1 MEEGYNRRDLIRDDI
16 NRNEVLTDN
25 MIGGSIEGIAKLLTP
40 SNISNEEW
48 ERSFPFKD
56 RILGL
61 SNLSFNEILDIIDIQ
76 EQRMLMMQ
84 MESTEDEFEANFNF
98 VQYLGDSA
106 YLRALLANSKE
117 GFVTKRLTG
126 AYKSINYEDGTVNKN
141 SGLLGGLFR
150 K

>member
-16 NRNEVLTDN
+16 NRSEALSDN

-40 SNISNEEW
+40 SNIPNEEW

-56 RILGL
+56 RLLGL
-61 SNLSFNEILDIIDIQ
+61 SNLGINEILDILDIH

-98 VQYLGDSA
+98 MQYLGDAA

-126 AYKSINYEDGTVNKN
+126 AYKSINYEDGTTQKN
-141 SGLLGGLFR
+141 TGLLGGLFR